1 MSYNNMTDAV
11 FRCNKKDVWELERSA
26 RTYYWADSYCPTKF
40 SWMAVLGLAL
50 FVMGFAPGEL
60 SKSSIT
66 CVGLWRLVICLFRY
80 ISLCCIVWH
89 WHLYLWVYLLVCQG
103 YVLFVPGL
111 TLTFICVGVSTSMS
125 RLCTVCA
132 RCDIDVYLCW
142 CNY

>member
-60 SKSSIT
+60 SKYS
-66 CVGLWRLVICLFRY
+66 
-80 ISLCCIVWH
+80 ISLCWSLKIG
-89 WHLYLWVYLLVCQG
+89 YLFVSVYLSMLYC
-103 YVLFVPGL
+103 L
-111 TLTFICVGVSTSMS
+111 TLTFISVGVSTSMS
-125 RLCTVCA
+125 RLCTVCT
-132 RCDIDVYLCW
+132 RSDIDVYLCR